1 MDAATLR
8 WTIIAVGII
17 ILLAIF
23 LFGNPD
29 KKRQPKASRR
39 KAGRGAERR
48 EPTLDPSLDNTG
60 SMDAEGQDADAVP
73 GQGELPIGV
82 EPLKLVPTP
91 VKPSKPS
98 RPPGPPPDKI
108 VTLFV
113 MARDNTMVA
122 GADLLQAALKTTMEF
137 GDMNIFHR
145 HVDDSGR
152 AVFSLANATKP
163 GFFNKDEWNTF
174 ETSGLALFLTL
185 PGPTLALDGWDMM
198 LATARRMAELLNA
211 DVLNDQHQPFTRQL
225 EAKVREEMRQYDRG
239 RARQALV

>member
-8 WTIIAVGII
+8 WTIIAVGVI

-29 KKRQPKASRR
+29 KKRKPKASRR
-39 KAGRGAERR
+39 TTGRGVERR
-48 EPTLDPSLDNTG
+48 EPTLDGQGG
-60 SMDAEGQDADAVP
+60 SDDADQDPDAAP

-82 EPLKLVPTP
+82 EPLQLVPTP
-91 VKPSKPS
+91 AKPSKPS

-108 VTLFV
+108 ITLFV
-113 MARDNTMVA
+113 MARDNNKIA
-122 GADLLQAALKTTMEF
+122 GDELLQAALKTSMEF

-185 PGPTLALDGWDMM
+185 PGPTLALDGWDIM
-198 LATARRMAELLNA
+198 LATARRMGELLNA
-211 DVLNDQHQPFTRQL
+211 EVLNDQHEVFSRQL